1 MVKSNPVC
9 LIDEELHAILDL
21 FYCGQAGE
29 SASLAAAANGH
40 SDTLCLLLDRGANVN
55 DVDSVRDNCHSLC
68 IASCNLLILA
78 LVLITIEDLL
88 DKGIHVDMCRS
99 IR

>member
-29 SASLAAAANGH
+29 SAALAAAANGH
-40 SDTLCLLLDRGANVN
+40 SDTLCLLLDRGADVN
-55 DVDSVRDNCHSLC
+55 DVDSVRDVTAFSYPPNT
-68 IASCNLLILA
+68 A
-78 LVLITIEDLL
+78 L
-88 DKGIHVDMCRS
+88 GVDDF
-99 IR
+99 